1 MQPTR
6 PLMAEHQTILH
17 MMADIVRKLKVF
29 RETERVDTRYV
40 DTAID
45 FIRTYADGCH
55 HGKEEGI
62 LFRELDLKTLD
73 AKPAALMGQLVQE
86 HAWARKTTG
95 RLIEANRAYAAG
107 DTGQLQNVLGPLQHL
122 ADFYPGHITKEE
134 CRFFDPCMTYFT
146 EDEQEAMLAKFA
158 EFDRK
163 LIHEKYRRMVQEFER
178 DLDA

>member
-1 MQPTR
+1 MATPTSGGEAGHNPREQHAWETGYDEYGSRPAATRERKIMQPTR

-62 LFRELDLKTLD
+62 
-73 AKPAALMGQLVQE
+73 
-86 HAWARKTTG
+86 
-95 RLIEANRAYAAG
+95 
-107 DTGQLQNVLGPLQHL
+107 
-122 ADFYPGHITKEE
+122 
-134 CRFFDPCMTYFT
+134 
-146 EDEQEAMLAKFA
+146 
-158 EFDRK
+158 
-163 LIHEKYRRMVQEFER
+163 
-178 DLDA
+178 